1 VPINL
6 KSLFDACRRRL
17 VPRWGEGEALQM
29 SRLLLTEV
37 LGVGFGAVLAGKTA
51 EASPV
56 QMDRLEQSLMR
67 LEEGEPLQYVLGRV
81 HFMDLELRADRRA
94 LIPRPETEELCRL
107 IVQENPQPGLRVLD
121 IGTGSGCIAVSLA
134 RHLRRPEVWALDA
147 YRDALA
153 LAEENARSAGVQ
165 VRFMH
170 SDILNSPLPAG
181 TWDLIVSNPPYVPEG
196 EKSDMENHV
205 LDHEPHG
212 ALFVPDGDPLRF
224 YRRIAALAAGG
235 LAEGG
240 RLYFEI
246 HERRGDD
253 LRALLGAM
261 GYADIRILP
270 DLHGK
275 SRMASATFTAPIK

>member
-17 VPRWGEGEALQM
+17 LPRWGEGEALQM
-29 SRLLLTEV
+29 SRLLLTDV
-37 LGVGFGAVLAGKTA
+37 LGVGFGAVLAGKTV
-51 EASPV
+51 EAGPA
-56 QMDRLEQSLMR
+56 QMDRLEQALTR
-67 LEEGEPLQYVLGRV
+67 LEAGEPLQYVLGRV
-81 HFMDLELRADRRA
+81 HFMDLELVTDRRA

-107 IVQENPQPGLRVLD
+107 IVRENPQPGLRVLD

-147 YRDALA
+147 DRNALA
-153 LAEENARSAGVQ
+153 LAGENTRSAGVQ
-165 VRFMH
+165 IRFIH
-170 SDILNSPLPAG
+170 SDILTAPLPIG
-181 TWDLIVSNPPYVPEG
+181 PWDLIASNPPYVPEG
-196 EKSDMENHV
+196 EKAGIENHV
-205 LDHEPHG
+205 LDYEPHG

-224 YRRIAALAAGG
+224 YRRIAALAAGS

-246 HERRGDD
+246 HERRGDE
-253 LRALLGAM
+253 LRVLLGAM
-261 GYADIRILP
+261 GYTDIRILP

-275 SRMASATFTAPIK
+275 ARMASATFTAPEK